1 MRWDGMLIIIIII
14 IFNITMMVVIMFF
27 VADDDDDDDD
37 DEFFQDLN
45 WRIIWT
51 SNDFWW
57 PHVTYVSL
65 VLGGTALLC
74 DQVQDHL

>member
-14 IFNITMMVVIMFF
+14 IFNITMMVVMFF
-27 VADDDDDDDD
+27 VADDDDD